1 MDFVL
6 PGAIHPERLC
16 DEDFV
21 GTVKEEMIVRTLKPS
36 SNRIRLRLAAIVL
49 VAALGLVAAGCGG
62 GSSSS
67 SAPKSGVAGAEH
79 TLSTVVL
86 KTRKIS
92 GLGVVLVNRKGRT
105 LYVFM
110 KDQHRHVTC
119 TGSCAGFWPPL
130 KWKSKSKPTAG
141 GAAKQALMGSDKNPS
156 GGRVVTY
163 NKWPLYTYSG
173 DSGAGQTHGEG
184 QNLNGG
190 KWYVISAKGKLVKHK
205 SSTGGGG
212 TTTTGGGGWG

>member
-1 MDFVL
+1 MRNLTQRNV
-6 PGAIHPERLC
+6 
-16 DEDFV
+16 
-21 GTVKEEMIVRTLKPS
+21 
-36 SNRIRLRLAAIVL
+36 NRYRLRVLAVAL
-49 VAALGLVAAGCGG
+49 VAGLGLVAAGCGG
-62 GSSSS
+62 SSSS
-67 SAPKSGVAGAEH
+67 SAPVGGVAGEQHSA
-79 TLSTVVL
+79 SSVAV

-92 GLGVVLVNRKGRT
+92 GLGVVLVNPAGRT

-110 KDQHRHVTC
+110 KDQRRHVTC

-141 GAAKQALMGSDKNPS
+141 GTAKTALLGTDKNPS

-173 DSGAGQTHGEG
+173 DSGAGQANGEA

-190 KWYVISAKGKLVKHK
+190 KWYVISPKGVLIKHRT
-205 SSTGGGG
+205 SGGGG